1 MFVGVCVCV
10 GDCVIDLVTVGVTVC
25 DDVLVFVGDCVLVF
39 VCVGVLV
46 FVGVCVR
53 VGVCVLV
60 CLCGCSCSRR
70 CLGSCF

>member
-39 VCVGVLV
+39 VCVGVRICRRCAL
-46 FVGVCVR
+46 CLCR
-53 VGVCVLV
+53 

-70 CLGSCF
+70 CLGTSACF